1 MHIDIVPN
9 RSSTPTILLRESY
22 RDGDKVKKR
31 TIGNISSLSMDKV
44 ELIRQVLRGDPLVP
58 VTDLFENTSSFHHGH
73 VKAVQT
79 AMNRLGMDKL
89 IGSRP
94 SRERDLVLAMVAAR
108 IVDPDSKLATTRW
121 WKNTTLPE
129 VFGVTEAGEDELYAA
144 MDWLQARQGTIEK
157 KLAARHL
164 QEGGMVL
171 YDLSSSYVEGTH
183 CPLAARGYNRD
194 GKQGKLQVNYGLLT
208 SPLGIPVSISA
219 FSGNTSDPK
228 TVMEQ
233 VTKVRGDFGI
243 GEMVLVGDRG
253 MISQGHID
261 TLRDE
266 AGVDWITALKSGAIR
281 KLISSD
287 SLQLGLFDE
296 KNLFEFSHPD
306 YPGERLIACKNH
318 DLAKLRGHKR
328 QSLLDATVA
337 ELEKIKKMVDGGRL
351 KDKDK
356 IGVRTGKI
364 INKYKMSKHIE
375 LDIKDTSITWKIKE
389 DNVREEKSL
398 DGIYIIRTSVSSDKM
413 NSDEAVRSYKSL
425 SQVERAFRSLKSID
439 LEVRPIYHR
448 LENRVRAHLFL
459 CMLSYYV
466 KWHMMEVWRP
476 LIFADEDKESKKTRD
491 PVAPAKRSS
500 QALEKV
506 AIKKLEDGTMV
517 HSFQTL
523 LKGLSTIVRN
533 VCCYKKPGDKS
544 PAFTMD
550 TIPSKEQQ
558 RAFDLLATIRM

>member
-9 RSSTPTILLRESY
+9 RVSRPTILLRESY
-22 RDGDKVKKR
+22 RDGGNVKKR

-58 VTDLFENTSSFHHGH
+58 VTELFEITSSVHHGH
-73 VKAVQT
+73 VKAVHA
-79 AMNRLGMDKL
+79 AMKRLGMDKL

-108 IVDPDSKLATTRW
+108 IVDPDSKLATTLW

-129 VFGVTEAGEDELYAA
+129 MFDVTGVGEDELCAA
-144 MDWLQARQGTIEK
+144 MDWVQARQGTIEK

-164 QEGGMVL
+164 QESGMVL

-208 SPLGIPVSISA
+208 SPLGIPVAISA

-228 TVMEQ
+228 TVLEQ
-233 VTKVRGDFGI
+233 VTKVREDFGI
-243 GEMVLVGDRG
+243 SEMVLVGDRG

-261 TLRDE
+261 SIHNET
-266 AGVDWITALKSGAIR
+266 GIDWITALKSGAIR

-296 KNLFEFSHPD
+296 KNLFEFTHHD

-318 DLAKLRGHKR
+318 DLAKFRVHKR
-328 QSLLDATVA
+328 QSLLDATIS
-337 ELEKIKKMVDGGRL
+337 ELEKIKK
-351 KDKDK
+351 DK
-356 IGVRTGKI
+356 V
-364 INKYKMSKHIE
+364 
-375 LDIKDTSITWKIKE
+375 L
-389 DNVREEKSL
+389 EENSL
-398 DGIYIIRTSVSSDKM
+398 DGIDIIRTSVSNDKM
-413 NSDEAVRSYKSL
+413 NTDETVRNYKSL
-425 SQVERAFRSLKSID
+425 SQVERTFRSMKSID
-439 LEVRPIYHR
+439 LEVRPIYLR

-466 KWHMMEVWRP
+466 KWHMMEAWRS
-476 LIFADEDKESKKTRD
+476 LIFSDEDKVGKKTKD
-491 PVAPAKRSS
+491 PVAPSKRSKKVP
-500 QALEKV
+500 EKA
-506 AIKKLEDGTMV
+506 AIKKLEDGTVV

-523 LKGLSTIVRN
+523 LKGLATIVRN
-533 VCCYKKPGDKS
+533 RCSYKKPGDKS
-544 PAFTMD
+544 PTFTLD

-558 RAFDLLATIRM
+558 HAFDLLTIIRM

>member
-1 MHIDIVPN
+1 
-9 RSSTPTILLRESY
+9 
-22 RDGDKVKKR
+22 
-31 TIGNISSLSMDKV
+31 MDKV
-44 ELIRQVLRGDPLVP
+44 EMIRQILRGDPLVP
-58 VTDLFENTSSFHHGH
+58 VTELFEISSSVHHGH
-73 VKAVQT
+73 VKAVHAT
-79 AMNRLGMDKL
+79 MKRLGMDKL

-129 VFGVTEAGEDELYAA
+129 MFDVTGAGEDELYAA
-144 MDWLQARQGTIEK
+144 MDWIQARQGTIEK

-164 QEGGMVL
+164 REGGMVL

-208 SPLGIPVSISA
+208 SPLGIPVAISA

-233 VTKVRGDFGI
+233 VTKVREDFGI

-261 TLRDE
+261 NLRNE
-266 AGVDWITALKSGAIR
+266 AGINWITALKSGAIR

-296 KNLFEFSHPD
+296 KNLFEFTHPD

-328 QSLLDATVA
+328 QSLLDATVL

-375 LDIKDTSITWKIKE
+375 LDIKDISITWTINE
-389 DNVREEKSL
+389 DKVCEEKSL

-413 NSDEAVRSYKSL
+413 NSDETVRNYKSL
-425 SQVERAFRSLKSID
+425 SQVERAFRSMKSID

-466 KWHMMEVWRP
+466 KWHMMEAWRP
-476 LIFADEDKESKKTRD
+476 LVFADEDKGGKKTKD
-491 PVAPAKRSS
+491 PVAPAKRSE

-506 AIKKLEDGTMV
+506 ATKKLGDGTVV

-523 LKGLSTIVRN
+523 LKGLATIVRN
-533 VCCYKKPGDKS
+533 TCCYKKPEDKS
-544 PAFTMD
+544 PTFTMD

-558 RAFDLLATIRM
+558 RAFDLLATI